1 MQIKQIE
8 IRHFRSLKKLTWK
21 PQRSNVICGI
31 NSSGKSNVRRALQFA
46 FREAFDPGKSA
57 ENICADSPGPRT
69 AAQIRLTFDKPTPAI
84 ATALGLPSGSQ
95 FSYSIQVRRSG
106 TWTATV
112 NDSAITE
119 DQRLAFL
126 SEVLVIYVPPLRD
139 LAANGLQPFLTNLT
153 NALLKMRS
161 PQSFNSRAQA
171 LVSVVKTKGAQL
183 LQATRDMSRSQLRV
197 DQLLVDVDSVDLTK
211 AFTTV
216 GLKFK
221 VGTQEHSLDK
231 LGTGHQSA
239 VILEMYRQL
248 GEASKKFVLYLVE
261 EPDNHMHLT
270 AMRAMVDDL
279 EECATRPNSQ
289 VFVTTH
295 SAHMLNMFSLD
306 SHLCL
311 KTEGRL
317 TEVRQRRGKK
327 TEKELREAIS
337 RYGLTTAE
345 AMLSRKILLVE
356 GPADV
361 TLFRTLIELQ
371 TGKTAEQ
378 QDIHIVS
385 GSGKNGVKQ
394 LAVILQ
400 ELGANYVAAFDW
412 DATFD
417 TSSPMFK
424 SLEPPSQQALIA
436 QLTAISADM
445 RPVSPKNKSKPQKLI
460 DNMIKELQTPPAF
473 VHDFKRSELGQFLSD
488 VHQLNA
494 AAIDAIGATVGSG
507 VRKYRPEL
515 EKHRIWLWTA
525 SPEEIL
531 IPTQAAESVA
541 ANELIAME
549 VLSALPIPA
558 NQRATILNAAHQL
571 AHEPQRQIRLIRK
584 LWTSNVVKREE
595 IRNAVKFCI

>member
-1 MQIKQIE
+1 MQIEQIE
-8 IRHFRSLKKLTWK
+8 IRHFRSLKKFSWK

-46 FREAFDPGKSA
+46 FRETFDPEKAA
-57 ENICADSPGPRT
+57 ENICVESPGPRT
-69 AAQIRLTFDKPTPAI
+69 AARILLTFDKPTPAI
-84 ATALGLPSGSQ
+84 AAALGVPTGSK

-112 NDSAITE
+112 NDSPIAE

-126 SEVLVIYVPPLRD
+126 SEILVVYVPPLRD
-139 LAANGLQPFLTNLT
+139 LAANGLQPFLTTLT
-153 NALLKMRS
+153 NALLKMRTS
-161 PQSFNSRAQA
+161 QSFNARAQA

-183 LQATRDMSRSQLRV
+183 LQATRDMSKSQLRV

-211 AFTTV
+211 AFTNV
-216 GLKFK
+216 GLKFR
-221 VGTQEHSLDK
+221 VGSQEHSLEK
-231 LGTGHQSA
+231 LGTRHQSA

-248 GEASKKFVLYLVE
+248 GEASKKFVLYLFE

-279 EECATRPNSQ
+279 QECATRPNSQ
-289 VFVTTH
+289 VLVTTH

-317 TEVRQRRGKK
+317 TEVRQRRGQK
-327 TEKELREAIS
+327 TERELREAIS

-356 GPADV
+356 GPADI

-385 GSGKNGVKQ
+385 GSGKSGVKQ
-394 LAVILQ
+394 LAAILQ

-412 DATFD
+412 DATLD
-417 TSSPMFK
+417 TSAPMFK
-424 SLEPPSQQALIA
+424 SLTAPSRQALIA
-436 QLTAISADM
+436 QLTAVAADM
-445 RPVSPKNKSKPQKLI
+445 RPVSPKKRSKAQKLV
-460 DNMIKELQTPPAF
+460 DSMMKELQAAPAF
-473 VHDFKRSELGQFLSD
+473 ALDFKRSELGQFLSD

-494 AAIDAIGATVGSG
+494 AAIAAVGAIVGSG
-507 VRKYRPEL
+507 VRKFRPEL
-515 EKHRIWLWTA
+515 EKHRVWLWTA

-531 IPTQAAESVA
+531 IPNQTAELVA
-541 ANELIAME
+541 AHELVAMD
-549 VLSALPIPA
+549 VLSALPNPPT
-558 NQRATILNAAHQL
+558 QRATVLNAAHQL
-571 AHEPQRQIRLIRK
+571 AHEPDHQVRLIRK
-584 LWTSNVVKREE
+584 LWTSKVVKRDE
-595 IRNAVKFCI
+595 IKSAVRFCV

>member
-1 MQIKQIE
+1 MQIEHIE
-8 IRHFRSLKKLTWK
+8 IRHFRSLKKFTWK

-46 FREAFDPGKSA
+46 FRETFDPEKA
-57 ENICADSPGPRT
+57 VENICADSTGPRT
-69 AAQIRLTFDKPTPAI
+69 AARIELTFDRPTPAI
-84 ATALGLPSGSQ
+84 ATALGVPAGSK

-106 TWTATV
+106 TLTIAV
-112 NDSAITE
+112 NGSPITE

-126 SEVLVIYVPPLRD
+126 SEVLVVYVPPLRD
-139 LAANGLQPFLTNLT
+139 LAANGLQPFLTTLT

-161 PQSFNSRAQA
+161 SQSFNARSQA

-183 LQATRDMSRSQLRV
+183 LQATREMSRSQLRV

-216 GLKFK
+216 GLKFR
-221 VGTQEHSLDK
+221 VGSQEHSLEK

-248 GEASKKFVLYLVE
+248 GEASKKFVLYLFE

-279 EECATRPNSQ
+279 EECAKRPNSQ
-289 VFVTTH
+289 VVVTTH

-311 KTEGRL
+311 KTEERL
-317 TEVRQRRGKK
+317 TEVRQRRGQK
-327 TEKELREAIS
+327 TEKEIREAIS

-356 GPADV
+356 GPADI

-378 QDIHIVS
+378 QDVHIVD
-385 GSGKNGVKQ
+385 GSGKSGVKQ
-394 LAVILQ
+394 LAAILE

-412 DATFD
+412 DATLD
-417 TSSPMFK
+417 TSAPMFR
-424 SLEPPSQQALIA
+424 SLPTPSRHTLIA
-436 QLTAISADM
+436 QLTAVAANM
-445 RPVSPKNKSKPQKLI
+445 RPVSQKKKSKAQKLV
-460 DNMIKELQTPPAF
+460 DSMMKELQAPPAF
-473 VHDFKRSELGQFLSD
+473 TFDFKRSELGQFLSD

-494 AAIDAIGATVGSG
+494 AAIDAVGTIVGSG
-507 VRKYRPEL
+507 VRKFRPEL
-515 EKHRIWLWTA
+515 EKHRVWLWSA

-531 IPTQAAESVA
+531 IPDQAAELVA
-541 ANELIAME
+541 AHELVAMG
-549 VLSALPIPA
+549 VLSALPNPQT
-558 NQRATILNAAHQL
+558 QRATVLNAAHQL
-571 AHEPQRQIRLIRK
+571 AHEPNHQIRLIRK
-584 LWTSNVVKREE
+584 LWTSKVVKRDE
-595 IRNAVKFCI
+595 IKNAVRLCI

>member
-1 MQIKQIE
+1 MQIEQID
-8 IRHFRSLKKLTWK
+8 IRHFRSLKKFTWK

-46 FREAFDPGKSA
+46 FRETFDSQKTA
-57 ENICADSPGPRT
+57 ENICVESSSPRT
-69 AAQIRLTFDKPTPAI
+69 AARITLTFDKPTPAI
-84 ATALGLPSGSQ
+84 AAALRVPTGSR
-95 FSYSIQVRRSG
+95 FSYSLQVRRSG

-112 NDSAITE
+112 NGSAITE
-119 DQRLAFL
+119 EQRLAFL
-126 SEVLVIYVPPLRD
+126 SEILVVYVPPLRD
-139 LAANGLQPFLTNLT
+139 LASNGLQPFLTTLT
-153 NALLKMRS
+153 NALIKMRS
-161 PQSFNSRAQA
+161 SQSFNARAQA

-183 LQATRDMSRSQLRV
+183 LQATRDMSKSQLRV

-216 GLKFK
+216 GLKFR
-221 VGTQEHSLDK
+221 VGSQEHSLDK

-248 GEASKKFVLYLVE
+248 GEASKKFVLYLFE

-289 VFVTTH
+289 VIVTTH
-295 SAHMLNMFSLD
+295 SAHMLNMFSLA

-317 TEVRQRRGKK
+317 TEVRQRRGQK
-327 TEKELREAIS
+327 TEKEIREAIS

-356 GPADV
+356 GPADI
-361 TLFRTLIELQ
+361 TLFRTLIELH

-385 GSGKNGVKQ
+385 GSGKSGVRQ
-394 LAVILQ
+394 LAEILQ
-400 ELGANYVAAFDW
+400 ELGANYVVAFDW

-417 TSSPMFK
+417 TSAPMFK
-424 SLEPPSQQALIA
+424 SLTAHSRQALVA
-436 QLTAISADM
+436 QLTAVAADM
-445 RPVSPKNKSKPQKLI
+445 RPISNKKKSKPQKLV
-460 DNMIKELQTPPAF
+460 DNMIKELQAPPAF
-473 VHDFKRSELGQFLSD
+473 APDFKRSEIGQFLSD
-488 VHQLNA
+488 VHQLND
-494 AAIDAIGATVGSG
+494 AAIDAVGVLVGSG
-507 VRKYRPEL
+507 VRKFRPEL
-515 EKHRIWLWTA
+515 ERHRVWLWTA

-531 IPTQAAESVA
+531 IPNHAAELVA
-541 ANELIAME
+541 AQELVAMGT
-549 VLSALPIPA
+549 LSAMPPPQT
-558 NQRATILNAAHQL
+558 QRATVLNAAHQL
-571 AHEPQRQIRLIRK
+571 AHEPDRQIRLIRK
-584 LWTSNVVKREE
+584 LWSTKVVKQEE
-595 IRNAVKFCI
+595 IKTAVKFCL